1 MAIYFDKLPTDKPSS
16 AVEPGKYTGTVMKA
30 EMVTSKA
37 GNDNLK
43 ITFKLDEG
51 GFVNEFYQE
60 SEIPFIQYKIG
71 RLLEATKVKLE
82 GEGTLKD
89 IAKVVMNRK
98 VQIDVGVND
107 RGYNVVD
114 YSGENQGL
122 YPVAKESEKVEETN
136 SDIDE
141 AITAD
146 DEY

>member
-16 AVEPGKYTGTVMKA
+16 AVEPGKYSGTVFKS
-30 EMVTSKA
+30 EMVTSKS
-37 GNDNLK
+37 GNENLK
-43 ITFKLDEG
+43 VTFKLDDG

-82 GEGTLKD
+82 GEGSLKD
-89 IAKVVMNRK
+89 IAKVIANRK
-98 VQIDVGVND
+98 VMIDVGVND

-122 YPVAKESEKVEETN
+122 YPVAKESEKTEDK
-136 SDIDE
+136 SDIDA
-141 AITAD
+141 AIEQD

>member
-16 AVEPGKYTGTVMKA
+16 AVEPGRYNGTVFKS
-30 EMVTSKA
+30 EMVTSKS
-37 GNDNLK
+37 GNENLK
-43 ITFKLDEG
+43 VTFKLDEG

-82 GEGTLKD
+82 GEGSLKD
-89 IAKVVMNRK
+89 IAKVIANRK
-98 VQIDVGVND
+98 VMIDVGVND

-122 YPVAKESEKVEETN
+122 YPVAKESEKTEDK
-136 SDIDE
+136 SDIDA
-141 AITAD
+141 AIEQD